1 MGHIGFLQQAYFD
14 PSTLSTISPD
24 VQHLQSHLIFF
35 IATESKLLGDFT
47 KDILKVYD
55 YLALTRKFLIVVY
68 YSFRVLFL
76 LHNSVNYQ

>member
-24 VQHLQSHLIFF
+24 VQHLQSHLIFS

-47 KDILKVYD
+47 EDILKVYD
-55 YLALTRKFLIVVY
+55 YLAIMRKFLIVVY
-68 YSFRVLFL
+68 YSFQECFL
-76 LHNSVNYQ
+76 CLITM